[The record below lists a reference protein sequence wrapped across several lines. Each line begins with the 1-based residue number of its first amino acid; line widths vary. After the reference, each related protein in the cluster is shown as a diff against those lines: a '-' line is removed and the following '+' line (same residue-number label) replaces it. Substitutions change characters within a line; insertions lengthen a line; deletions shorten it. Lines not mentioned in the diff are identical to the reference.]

1 MQITKLKSGIKDG
14 TELTLNL
21 SINVIG
27 DSNDKTNFPH
37 KLLFTDKQVWRLWKA
52 FANDSTNNKDYFKPK
67 KALSITLTKNQI
79 EHDIKVIKLINSQ
92 EEINRPEGGFL
103 GNFPTPLIKFDL
115 IFKKCIHTLAKN
127 ELKLLRL
134 TTTTSGTV
142 EAISK
147 KIYGLGITKLIISI
161 KEMKDT
167 IKIVKYLEESGLL
180 TKGVSETIEIES
192 KE

>member
-1 MQITKLKSGIKDG
+1 M
-14 TELTLNL
+14 
-21 SINVIG
+21 
-27 DSNDKTNFPH
+27 
-37 KLLFTDKQVWRLWKA
+37 
-52 FANDSTNNKDYFKPK
+52 Y
-67 KALSITLTKNQI
+67 
-79 EHDIKVIKLINSQ
+79 
-92 EEINRPEGGFL
+92 
-103 GNFPTPLIKFDL
+103 
-115 IFKKCIHTLAKN
+115 HTLDKN